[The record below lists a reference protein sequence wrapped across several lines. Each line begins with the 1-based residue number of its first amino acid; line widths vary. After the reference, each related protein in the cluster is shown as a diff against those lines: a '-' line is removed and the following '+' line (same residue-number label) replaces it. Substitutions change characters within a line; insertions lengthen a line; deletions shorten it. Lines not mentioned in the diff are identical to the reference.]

1 MCSKFSLIKENGHIS
16 CFSCPFQALR
26 SPDKLQEQAKMI
38 LDGSSE
44 LLNSEIAN
52 FLASKVKIE
61 TGVALDKESLPERR
75 PGLGRKRAR
84 FSLKPSLR

>member
-1 MCSKFSLIKENGHIS
+1 MLFLS
-16 CFSCPFQALR
+16 FQALR
-26 SPDKLQEQAKMI
+26 SPNKLLEQAKMI

-52 FLASKVKIE
+52 FLEPKEKKEI
-61 TGVALDKESLPERR
+61 GVAPAKETLPERR

-84 FSLKPSLR
+84 FNLKPSLR

>member
-1 MCSKFSLIKENGHIS
+1 MLFLS
-16 CFSCPFQALR
+16 FQALR
-26 SPDKLQEQAKMI
+26 SPNKLLEQAKMI

-52 FLASKVKIE
+52 FLEPKEKKEI
-61 TGVALDKESLPERR
+61 GVAPAKERR

-84 FSLKPSLR
+84 FNLKPSLR